1 MRIAVGI
8 SGASGTV
15 YGQRLVQR
23 LVEAKVDVV
32 LTASPTLAKLVP
44 AELGGTFDPFAP
56 DLDAFLGAKIAA
68 EVAYRRPDDVGA
80 DVASGS
86 YRCDGVVI

>member
-23 LVEAKVDVV
+23 LVEANVEV
-32 LTASPTLAKLVP
+32 S
-44 AELGGTFDPFAP
+44 DP
-56 DLDAFLGAKIAA
+56 D
-68 EVAYRRPDDVGA
+68 
-80 DVASGS
+80 GS
-86 YRCDGVVI
+86 RS